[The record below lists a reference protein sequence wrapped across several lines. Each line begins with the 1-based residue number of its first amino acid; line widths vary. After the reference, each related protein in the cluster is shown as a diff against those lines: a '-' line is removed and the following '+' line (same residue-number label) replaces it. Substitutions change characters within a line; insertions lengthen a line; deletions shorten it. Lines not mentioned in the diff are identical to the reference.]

1 MLIDQLSRSS
11 AHTRLMLE
19 PSTRFLRTPDG
30 ASIAFNVFG
39 EGPPLVF
46 VRGWLSNIE
55 SAWLSPAYRDYW
67 TSLAEHFTVVTY
79 DMRGNGLSDRDPE
92 TIGMEEALVDLRSV
106 IDEVGFR
113 RATLFGQC
121 FGGPIA
127 IAFAGTEPARVE
139 RLLLDGTY
147 ARGADLSRR
156 DQRDKLLAMIRD
168 LPASANMTLDYL
180 TNPEPAPSQ
189 TLRDYYERQ
198 RRGTDLAS
206 PRMTAM
212 LYEFGFDVDVS
223 EHLQR
228 IEAPTLVTH
237 RRGNMAVRFELGRD
251 LASRIRGARFV
262 ALPGAA
268 ANPWDGDA
276 RASLSAIGDFLGVS
290 LRVPAAVDAPQRMGA
305 RTILFTDLVS
315 STAIT
320 TRFGDDAGQD
330 LVHTHNAIVRDA
342 LRAYEGNEVK
352 HTGDGIMAS
361 FASASLAAECAIH
374 IQRAVAAH
382 NSDGGSVGVR
392 IGINAG
398 EPIADEDDL
407 FGAAVQL
414 ARRVCDAAAP
424 HEILATNVVREL
436 CLGKGLMFEPRGAS
450 DLKGFDEP
458 VALFAV
464 PWLSASG

>member
-1 MLIDQLSRSS
+1 MHSNNIAMDPS
-11 AHTRLMLE
+11 A
-19 PSTRFLRTPDG
+19 RFLTTADG
-30 ASIAFNVFG
+30 VSLAYNTIG
-39 EGPPLVF
+39 DGPPLVF

-55 SAWLSPAYRDYW
+55 TAWANPPYREYWSA
-67 TSLAEHFTVVTY
+67 LAEHFTVITY
-79 DMRGNGLSDRDPE
+79 DMRGNGLSDREPE
-92 TIGMEEALVDLRSV
+92 RIGLEEALCDLRAV
-106 IDEVGFR
+106 IDELNVR
-113 RATLFGQC
+113 RAHIFGQC

-127 IAFAGTEPARVE
+127 IAFAAMEPHRVDH
-139 RLLLDGTY
+139 LLLDGAY

-180 TNPEPAPSQ
+180 TNPEPAASE
-189 TLRDYYERQ
+189 TLRDYYARQ
-198 RRGTDLAS
+198 RHARDLAS
-206 PRMTAM
+206 PRVTAM
-212 LYEFGFDVDVS
+212 LYEFGFGVDICD
-223 EHLQR
+223 HLPR

-237 RRGNMAVRFELGRD
+237 RRGNMAVRFDLGRD
-251 LASRIRGARFV
+251 LAARIRGARFV
-262 ALPGAA
+262 ALNGSA

-276 RASLSAIGDFLGVS
+276 GASLAAVGEFLGVPV
-290 LRVPAAVDAPQRMGA
+290 RVPAPREAPQRLGA

-315 STAIT
+315 STTIT

-342 LRAYEGNEVK
+342 LRNHGGDEVK

-361 FASASLAAECAIH
+361 FTSASLAAECAIH
-374 IQRAVAAH
+374 IQQAVAAH
-382 NSDGGSVGVR
+382 NTDRSGNVGVR
-392 IGINAG
+392 IGMNAG

-424 HEILATNVVREL
+424 DEILATNVVREL
-436 CLGKGLMFEPRGAS
+436 CLGKGLTFEPRGAS

-458 VALFAV
+458 VSLYAV
-464 PWLSASG
+464 PWLREST